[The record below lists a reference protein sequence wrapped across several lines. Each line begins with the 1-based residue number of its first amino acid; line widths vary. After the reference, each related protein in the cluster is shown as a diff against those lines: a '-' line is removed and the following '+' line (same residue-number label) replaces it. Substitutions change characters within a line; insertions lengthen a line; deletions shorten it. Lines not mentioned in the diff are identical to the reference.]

1 MKVIGLGDCVVDK
14 YLHLN
19 KMFPGGNALNFSVYA
34 QKLGANSA
42 YLGVM
47 GTDKAGQHIKKTLLK
62 FNIDISHCRLREGE
76 TGYARVNLVDGE
88 RVFIGGNGGGV
99 LFEQKFKLTDDDLIY
114 LRQFDLIHSSCFS
127 NLETQLPKVKNLSI
141 PISFDFSNKKSSE
154 YLKKVC
160 PYINYAFLSCSDLS
174 ISDTHNLLAEVVKLG
189 ADFALGTRGE
199 AGAYLY
205 YQEQYFYQPAFKVE
219 PVDTLGAGDSFLTA
233 FLLEFNSQKNL
244 LEEVK
249 LKKALAKAAQ
259 FAAQICLIEGAFNEG
274 KVIK

>member
-1 MKVIGLGDCVVDK
+1 VKVIGLGDCVVDK

-42 YLGVM
+42 YLGIM
-47 GTDKAGQHIKKTLLK
+47 GTDQAGQHIKKTLLK
-62 FNIDISHCRLREGE
+62 FNIDISHCRLGEGE
-76 TGYARVNLVDGE
+76 TGYALVNLVDGE
-88 RVFIGGNGGGV
+88 RVFMGGNGGGV
-99 LFEQKFKLTDDDLIY
+99 LFEQEFELSDDDLIY

-127 NLETQLPKVKNLSI
+127 NLETQLPKVKSLSI

-154 YLKKVC
+154 YLKKIC

-174 ISDTHNLLAEVVKLG
+174 ISDTQDLLVEVVKLG

-205 YQEQYFYQPAFKVE
+205 YQEQYFYQSAFKVE

-233 FLLEFNSQKNL
+233 FLLEFNSQKNS